1 MPAFVMLTRV
11 SVASLHQPKSF
22 ETLERQA
29 MEQDRKHCPSGQWI
43 ASYAVLGPY
52 DYFDTFS
59 APDLETATQVSILI
73 RCYGHAHTEIGPAVE
88 WAEFKKKVHGLPAV
102 EASTA
107 R

>member
-1 MPAFVMLTRV
+1 MPAFVMLPRV
-11 SVASLHQPKSF
+11 SVPALHQPKSF

-52 DYFDTFS
+52 DYLDIFS

-73 RCYGHAHTEIGPAVE
+73 RCYGHPHAEIWPAVE

>member
-1 MPAFVMLTRV
+1 MPAFVMLPRV
-11 SVASLHQPKSF
+11 SVPALHQPKSF

-43 ASYAVLGPY
+43 ASYAVRGPY
-52 DYFDTFS
+52 DYLDIFS

-73 RCYGHAHTEIGPAVE
+73 RCYGHPHAEIWPAVE